1 MVNLFALLF
10 SLSLV
15 LLVFGLV
22 NPRWVIFRGSKTR
35 RKAALIYGIATGI
48 SLTLFGCNFSGSTQ
62 SANDPPTTQP
72 QVAETSKIESTT
84 STNSPTLTTES
95 QSPTQPVVHPSRAVQ
110 KPHPTVVARYPEGMK
125 REALSPEVKPVQPK
139 SQKSVQE
146 TEFQKFTPKPSP
158 KIVARSSELASDVP
172 TRSPRKGSCECPY
185 DTDSAGHICGKRSAF
200 SRPNGEH
207 PVCYRR

>member
-10 SLSLV
+10 SLSFV
-15 LLVFGLV
+15 LLLFGLI
-22 NPRWVIFRGSKTR
+22 NPHWVIFQGSKTR
-35 RKAALIYGIATGI
+35 RKAALIYGISAGI
-48 SLTLFGCNFSGSTQ
+48 SLVLFGCNFSGSTQ
-62 SANDPPTTQP
+62 SANDPVTTQT
-72 QVAETSKIESTT
+72 QAVETSKAESATP
-84 STNSPTLTTES
+84 TNSPTLTTES
-95 QSPTQPVVHPSRAVQ
+95 QPSAQSAVQAPGRKKVVQ
-110 KPHPTVVARYPEGMK
+110 KPHSTLVTR
-125 REALSPEVKPVQPK
+125 SPEVKPVQPK

-146 TEFQKFTPKPSP
+146 TESQKFTPKPSP
-158 KIVARSSELASDVP
+158 KIVARSPETASDVP